1 MGRNASDPSLGQT
14 AYLSLGHFVNDLYPA
29 FLPPLLPLLVEKFQ
43 LTFTRASLL
52 ATVLSFSSSL
62 TQPIFGYLSDRL
74 GGRRMV
80 VFGPMIGGLCLS
92 FIGLADHYSLL
103 LPLLVF
109 GGLGVASYHPEAAAL
124 TASLG
129 SRKRTVAISIFM
141 LGGNAGYGLGPF
153 LILFLVTELGMEW
166 SLLACLPA
174 LGLGW
179 LMHRR
184 APFPSRSAPARP
196 AADAGP
202 APWNLRVGRF
212 VLLLAVVVLRVTA
225 ALSLT
230 TFLPTIQKLRGFS
243 LMAAGSS
250 FALFMI
256 SGAVGGLT
264 GGFLADRWG
273 RKTMILTS
281 FTLIIPAFLGFLFW
295 KGPGSFLILA
305 LLGFLF
311 FLSEP
316 ACIVLAQ
323 EMAPRKA
330 GTVSGVIMGLA
341 WGLAGFGVLGTGA
354 LADSL
359 GIEGALRFLLLLPA
373 GALVLSFFLPSE

>member
-1 MGRNASDPSLGQT
+1 LGKA

-29 FLPPLLPLLVEKFQ
+29 FLPPLLPILVDKFQ

-52 ATVLSFSSSL
+52 ATVLSFSASL
-62 TQPIFGYLSDRL
+62 TQPIFGYLSDKL
-74 GGRRMV
+74 GGRKMV

-92 FIGLADHYSLL
+92 LIGLADQYSFLI
-103 LPLLVF
+103 PLLVL

-124 TASLG
+124 TASLA
-129 SRKRTVAISIFM
+129 SRKRTLAMSIFM

-153 LILFLVTELGMEW
+153 LILFLVTALGMKW
-166 SLLACLPA
+166 SFIASLPA

-179 LMHRR
+179 LMHKR
-184 APFPSRSAPARP
+184 APFPSHSMPLPP
-196 AADAGP
+196 AAGAG
-202 APWNLRVGRF
+202 ADHLNLRVMSFG
-212 VLLLAVVVLRVTA
+212 LLLALVVLRVTA

-230 TFLPTIQKLRGFS
+230 TFLPMIQKLRGFS

-250 FALFMI
+250 FTVFMI
-256 SGAVGGLT
+256 CGAVGGLT
-264 GGFLADRWG
+264 GGLLADRMG
-273 RKTMILTS
+273 RKTIILSS
-281 FTLIIPAFLGFLFW
+281 FILIIPAFLGFLFW
-295 KGPGSFLILA
+295 KGPASFLILA

-330 GTVSGVIMGLA
+330 GTVSGLIMGLA

-373 GALVLSFFLPSE
+373 GALILSFFLPPK